1 MTVYNVGPVLFET
14 VSNVTATPSIDVG
27 TVRREG
33 DEEYIYAYNAGSSTA
48 SVGKGV
54 VVSAVSGY
62 SITVSSTTSVDF
74 CVGHVKHADIPTGSY
89 GWLCTKGWVQAD
101 AHADVSFAAGALA
114 ILAAD
119 GKLTNKTI
127 STGFVAP
134 AHAKAMAAIASGASG
149 TFFIKCF

>member
-33 DEEYIYAYNAGSSTA
+33 DEEYIYAFNAGSSTA

-54 VVSAVSGY
+54 IVSAVSGY
-62 SITVSSTTSVDF
+62 SITVSSITMVDI

-101 AHADVSFAAGALA
+101 AHADQSFAAGALA

-119 GKLTNKTI
+119 GKLTNKTSGI
-127 STGFVAP
+127 AFLAP
-134 AHAKAMAAIASGASG
+134 AHAKAMAAVASGASG